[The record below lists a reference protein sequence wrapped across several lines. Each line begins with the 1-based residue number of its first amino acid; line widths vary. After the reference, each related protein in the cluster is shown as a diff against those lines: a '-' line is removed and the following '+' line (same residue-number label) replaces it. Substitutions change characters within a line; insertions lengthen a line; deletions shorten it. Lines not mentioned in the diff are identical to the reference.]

1 MQQNN
6 IFFSHVINWTFFTRY
21 KYMNRRMSDNED
33 IEKSQLE
40 MSQEDMDMF
49 DVNLFYFF
57 EKAFLTLSKVNK
69 VLSPTQGAVKTIYS

>member
-1 MQQNN
+1 
-6 IFFSHVINWTFFTRY
+6 
-21 KYMNRRMSDNED
+21 MNRRMSDNKD

-57 EKAFLTLSKVNK
+57 EKVFLTYARLIKSC
-69 VLSPTQGAVKTIYS
+69 LQPQGAAKTVYL

>member
-1 MQQNN
+1 
-6 IFFSHVINWTFFTRY
+6 
-21 KYMNRRMSDNED
+21 MNRRMSDNKD

-57 EKAFLTLSKVNK
+57 EKVFLTLCKVNK
-69 VLSPTQGAVKTIYS
+69 VLSPTPRDC